1 MVCQIEKNKMD
12 EKALLVEQIQMLVD
26 LYTMQTNENQKDLT
40 VSIMAQVLA
49 HHQQHTLES

>member
-12 EKALLVEQIQMLVD
+12 EKALLVEQMQMLVD
-26 LYTMQTNENQKDLT
+26 LYTMQTNENKKDLT
-40 VSIMAQVLA
+40 LLIMAQVLA

>member
-1 MVCQIEKNKMD
+1 MNENMI
-12 EKALLVEQIQMLVD
+12 LVEQMQMLVD

>member
-12 EKALLVEQIQMLVD
+12 EKALLVEQMQMLVD

-40 VSIMAQVLA
+40 VLIMAQVLA
-49 HHQQHTLES
+49 HHQQHNLES